1 MSADDRTDVP
11 PADGGDPDIPRSPEA
26 DKFTTERPA
35 LLDAAPAERTD
46 TAGEPAGAEKLV
58 EHHFVGTGVFW
69 GLVVGVILAV
79 IVIVFAAQNTQSA
92 TVNVLAWD
100 WTAPVFVIVLL
111 SLVIGIVLDEIVGL
125 LFRARRRRRLSEKA
139 ELARLRGRH

>member
-11 PADGGDPDIPRSPEA
+11 PITDGADIPQGSGEDDTTFGSSAPNDDLSVAGVGAAVEPE
-26 DKFTTERPA
+26 KS
-35 LLDAAPAERTD
+35 
-46 TAGEPAGAEKLV
+46 V

-69 GLVVGVILAV
+69 GLVVGVVLAV

-100 WTAPVFVIVLL
+100 WAAPLFVIVLL
-111 SLVIGIVLDEIVGL
+111 SLIIGIVLDEIVGL

-139 ELARLRGRH
+139 ELDRLRGTH